1 MQIIIIDLKFVASE
15 VASVGFLRLVYSLTI
30 LSTCTSTGVVPTRE
44 ATMGGTKRMSKEEK
58 RQAVLGI
65 YHTTKQVYTE
75 NEIIKLAAKE
85 GIAQGA

>member
-1 MQIIIIDLKFVASE
+1 
-15 VASVGFLRLVYSLTI
+15 
-30 LSTCTSTGVVPTRE
+30 
-44 ATMGGTKRMSKEEK
+44 MGGAKRMSKEEK

-75 NEIIKLAAKE
+75 NEILKLAAKE

>member
-1 MQIIIIDLKFVASE
+1 MQIDLKFVGRSPR
-15 VASVGFLRLVYSLTI
+15 SPLLRRLLLLTI
-30 LSTCTSTGVVPTRE
+30 YFPVCTYIEV
-44 ATMGGTKRMSKEEK
+44 ATMGGAKRMSKEEK

-75 NEIIKLAAKE
+75 NEILKLAAKE